1 MQSSQPYFY
10 QLLHGFVVL
19 TMLTVTYNPVRAQGA
34 YPQQTLQN
42 TLENLARTV
51 NGDVGIYVKHLKT
64 GQEWA
69 IQADTLFP
77 SASIVK
83 VPILIG
89 VFDKI
94 VRGELAY
101 DSVMTYDPTSVKYPY
116 EDDGIVASLKDSA
129 QIALNK
135 LMMLM
140 ITTSD
145 NTASIWLQDIV
156 TGQRINRLME
166 EHGYQ
171 QVRVNSRTPGREA
184 IRERYGWGQLTPR
197 EITQLLID
205 VYQGKV
211 ISREVSEEIY
221 RILTRIYYDGEAL
234 AFIPPWVQA
243 ASKQGAVNQSRSE
256 VVLVNAPSGDY
267 AFCVVTKRQQ
277 DTSWE
282 YENQGYELIR
292 KVSRLLWQTFEPNHP
307 WQQPSYETKKWW

>member
-1 MQSSQPYFY
+1 MRFLSNVYRYFI
-10 QLLHGFVVL
+10 LVCAISLFVIS
-19 TMLTVTYNPVRAQGA
+19 NSNAQKK
-34 YPQQTLQN
+34 YPHPKLQMA
-42 TLENLARTV
+42 LEELSRSV

-69 IQADTLFP
+69 INADTLFP

-89 VFDKI
+89 VFDMI
-94 VRGELAY
+94 ARGELAY
-101 DSVMTYDPTSVKYPY
+101 DSVMTYDPTKVKYPY

-166 EHGYQ
+166 EQGYAH
-171 QVRVNSRTPGREA
+171 VRVNSRTPGRES

-197 EITQLLID
+197 EITQLMMD
-205 VYQGKV
+205 VYHGKV
-211 ISREVSEEIY
+211 ISREVSDEIY

-256 VVLVNAPSGDY
+256 VVLVNAPSGEY
-267 AFCVVTKRQQ
+267 AFCVVTKKQQ
-277 DTSWE
+277 DASWE
-282 YENQGYELIR
+282 YENQGYVLIR
-292 KVSRLLWQTFEPNHP
+292 NVSKLLWQTFEPRHP
-307 WQQPSYETKKWW
+307 WQQPTYDTKKWW